1 MFLNGQGGMVY
12 ALLLTFVVGF
22 ISGRLVGSFR
32 NRSISEREEPEKIP
46 LVPVIIISVVFGF
59 VLGLFF

>member
-22 ISGRLVGSFR
+22 ISGRLVGSFGKR
-32 NRSISEREEPEKIP
+32 TVAEPEEPE
-46 LVPVIIISVVFGF
+46 LSLASVIIVSGVCGF
-59 VLGLFF
+59 VLGLLF